1 MNKRLNSPK
10 LFQFL
15 HGKYLNLLTV
25 LISLLLISSLFDSLI
40 LPLPIRSLLFLWAI
54 FLMLK
59 ALSLPKSLLWILRGV
74 AIFAMLFDFIKF
86 PNNFLVN
93 RSFSMISMVFYS
105 VFLAITIIVMSKR
118 IMTENIITEDT
129 ILGGICI
136 YLMIGLVWFLFYD
149 LVTLLDSSSFDNLD
163 QGATS
168 PSQKL
173 LYFSI
178 TTLTTLGYGDITP
191 NSGLAMTLTNLE
203 AIVGQMFPAIFIARL
218 VGLYSN
224 EENTK
229 RQNNKDGGIREIEK
243 LSSSAKRDTLD

>member
-1 MNKRLNSPK
+1 
-10 LFQFL
+10 
-15 HGKYLNLLTV
+15 
-25 LISLLLISSLFDSLI
+25 
-40 LPLPIRSLLFLWAI
+40 LPLPIRPVLFLWAI

-59 ALSLPKSLLWILRGV
+59 AMSLSKSLLWSLRGV
-74 AIFAMLFDFIKF
+74 AIFAMLFDFIQF
-86 PNNFLVN
+86 PNFLVN
-93 RSFSMISMVFYS
+93 RSFSMISMVCYS
-105 VFLAITIIVMSKR
+105 VFLVITIIVMSKR
-118 IMTENIITEDT
+118 IITEDIITEDT

-136 YLMIGLVWFLFYD
+136 YLMIGLAWFLFYD
-149 LVTLLDSSSFDNLD
+149 LVALADSSSFDNLD

-218 VGLYSN
+218 VGLYGQGENIKGQPIKDNSN
-224 EENTK
+224 I
-229 RQNNKDGGIREIEK
+229 GEK
-243 LSSSAKRDTLD
+243 KKL